1 MTVHG
6 AMTMR
11 RLIVAIIIVV
21 GVAGWLCARS
31 AFAQQDGNRQR
42 DQVFEQTVLD
52 RLKQINP
59 EAVPVFEAATRALDS
74 GDLQTARQGFEQ
86 VLQLAPGF
94 PDAERRLAQIYLQLD
109 DLTQAE
115 LHARKA
121 VAADDASPFNHATL
135 AVVLA
140 NSTNRDKV
148 AEALVEAKKGVAGAP
163 DDASTNQALL
173 LAAIYNNDLTSVRQA
188 VNKLLIVAPDYAAGH
203 YFAGLLAAQD
213 ERWETAEAELLTA
226 QARGLDAAEV
236 QRVLTEYHISE
247 QANQRRL
254 LNGGIY
260 SVIGWF
266 AAGVVLFA
274 AGTVLSRLTVAA
286 VQRHQRQRQYD
297 VGRGEAIVRGLYRV
311 VITFTVI
318 YFYVSIPVLIL
329 LVVGSGAGLVYLFFA
344 VGRIPIQLM
353 AAIGAAVLYTLIA
366 IIRSVFTRVR
376 DVEPGRPLLREEAPD
391 LWAMAERVA
400 QRVGTRPIDAIYITP
415 GTDIAVTERG
425 RLIQKLRGQGQRCL
439 ILGLG
444 VLPGMSQGQFEAILA
459 HEYGHFNNR
468 DTAGG
473 NLARQVQVSLMRLV
487 YGLASSGQAR
497 FYNPA
502 WLFVNG
508 FYRLFMRITLGA
520 SRLQEILADRY
531 AAMAYGVRNFADG
544 LLHVVR
550 QSIVFSWQVNY
561 EVNTALK
568 AARPINDLYS
578 LPAPDEELS
587 RPDIEPKY
595 HAEINRPTSPY
606 DSHPSIKDRLAY
618 VKQLEVVEP
627 VETAPGAMIELLPT
641 LPALQAEMT
650 ALVQQNIAG

>member
-1 MTVHG
+1 
-6 AMTMR
+6 MR
-11 RLIVAIIIVV
+11 RLILASIVMFMLV
-21 GVAGWLCARS
+21 GWPGARS
-31 AFAQQDGNRQR
+31 ALAQQDGSRQR
-42 DQVFEQTVLD
+42 DQVFEQAVLD

-74 GDLQTARQGFEQ
+74 GDLPAARQGFEQ

-115 LHARKA
+115 LHARNA
-121 VAADDASPFNHATL
+121 VAADDASAFNHATL
-135 AVVLA
+135 AMVLA
-140 NSTNRDKV
+140 SSSNRDKV
-148 AEALVEAKKGVAGAP
+148 AEALGEAQQGVAGAP
-163 DDASTNQALL
+163 DDAFANQALL
-173 LAAIYNNDLTSVRQA
+173 LAAIYNSDLTATRQA
-188 VNKLLIVAPDYAAGH
+188 VNKLLIVAPDYPVAH
-203 YFAGLLAAQD
+203 YFAGLLAAED
-213 ERWETAEAELLTA
+213 GRWEAAESELLTA
-226 QARGLDAAEV
+226 QAQGLDAAEV
-236 QRVLTEYHISE
+236 QRVLTEYHIPE
-247 QANQRRL
+247 QANQQRL

-274 AGTVLSRLTVAA
+274 AGAGLSRLTVAA

-297 VGRGEAIVRGLYRV
+297 VSRGEAIMRGLYRV
-311 VITFTVI
+311 IITLTVI

-344 VGRIPIQLM
+344 VGRIPIQLV
-353 AAIGAAVLYTLIA
+353 AAIGAAVIYTLIA
-366 IIRSVFTRVR
+366 IIRSVFTRVQ
-376 DVEPGRPLLREEAPD
+376 DAEPGRPLPREEAPE
-391 LWAMAERVA
+391 LWATAERVA
-400 QRVGTRPIDAIYITP
+400 QRVGTRPIEAIYITP

-425 RLIQKLRGQGQRCL
+425 RLIQKLRGQGRRCL

-444 VLPGMSQGQFEAILA
+444 VLPGLSQGQFEAILA

-531 AAMAYGVRNFADG
+531 AALAYGVRNFADG

-550 QSIVFSWQVNY
+550 QSIIFNWQVNY

-568 AARPINDLYS
+568 AARPISNLYS
-578 LPAPDEELS
+578 LPEPDEELS

-618 VKQLEVVEP
+618 VNQLDAVEP
-627 VETAPGAMIELLPT
+627 VEAADGALIDLLPT
-641 LPALQAEMT
+641 LSMLQTEMT
-650 ALVQQNIAG
+650 ARVQHNITG